1 MIVQRFVLK
10 KEAEVAERMSV
21 HSTMMVNND
30 CCLYPKKFKL
40 SKKSEK
46 NLLKFFFSGHKHV
59 QR

>member
-30 CCLYPKKFKL
+30 CCFYPKNFKL
-40 SKKSEK
+40 SKKSENNFIK
-46 NLLKFFFSGHKHV
+46 IFSGHKHV

>member
-30 CCLYPKKFKL
+30 CCLYPKYLNFQ
-40 SKKSEK
+40 K
-46 NLLKFFFSGHKHV
+46 NLKKIY
-59 QR
+59 

>member
-30 CCLYPKKFKL
+30 CCLMFISKIFKL
-40 SKKSEK
+40 SKKNLKK
-46 NLLKFFFSGHKHV
+46 NY
-59 QR
+59 